1 MSWWN
6 PFSWGPGGP
15 GDGEPDRQEGIWGG
29 VGGSGFHAGS
39 MLGEGST
46 LGAGET
52 ASPESVPAVP
62 SDLMLAYGTIGGGI
76 VAIDADV
83 LGEERVTGS
92 GLAEGSVQFQV
103 PTGMPIDVSR
113 EEEVPSGEA
122 DWVDDILRRDG

>member
-46 LGAGET
+46 LGAGEVGMGEAAPT
-52 ASPESVPAVP
+52 VP
-62 SDLMLAYGTIGGGI
+62 SDLLLTYGGIGSGI
-76 VAIDADV
+76 VAAGADV
-83 LGEERVTGS
+83 LGEARVTGS
-92 GLAEGSVQFQV
+92 GVSDQAVTFVTPSGPPLEVSV
-103 PTGMPIDVSR
+103 G
-113 EEEVPSGEA
+113 EEARSGEA
-122 DWVDDILRRDG
+122 DWENDIARRDV

>member
-46 LGAGET
+46 LGDRRA
-52 ASPESVPAVP
+52 
-62 SDLMLAYGTIGGGI
+62 I
-76 VAIDADV
+76 VV
-83 LGEERVTGS
+83 LGTW
-92 GLAEGSVQFQV
+92 F
-103 PTGMPIDVSR
+103 
-113 EEEVPSGEA
+113 
-122 DWVDDILRRDG
+122 

>member
-46 LGAGET
+46 LGAGEAPGT
-52 ASPESVPAVP
+52 TGETTPTVP
-62 SDLMLAYGTIGGGI
+62 SDLLLTYGTIGGGI
-76 VAIDADV
+76 VAGADA
-83 LGEERVTGS
+83 LGEAPVTGA
-92 GLAEGSVQFQV
+92 GLAEGSVTFAV
-103 PTGMPIDVSR
+103 PTGEPLDVAPA
-113 EEEVPSGEA
+113 EEARAGQT
-122 DWVDDILRRDG
+122 DWERDLLRRD